1 VLDRDVNEVGVVKR
15 RAQARCG
22 VAKLVVV
29 GLNAHASRGAQVV
42 LTSRKSGAGKAAVKR
57 LAAQSLAVQFRPLD
71 VRWGKSIAA
80 LREFLKRTYG
90 RLDVLINNA
99 GIIAPGDAAGLE
111 VDMETVR
118 ATLETN
124 ALGPFHL
131 SQALAPLL
139 QRSKR
144 ARIVNIS
151 SGMGAFSDMEGD
163 YAAYRI
169 SKTALNAVTAI
180 LAAGLRGRTAV
191 NAVCPGWV
199 RTDMG
204 GRSAER
210 DVTEGADMPVGMRT
224 PQVWRPVATCRISL
238 SSADSWGLLGGRH
251 A

>member
-1 VLDRDVNEVGVVKR
+1 MPNGPI
-15 RAQARCG
+15 
-22 VAKLVVV
+22 VVV
-29 GLNAHASRGAQVV
+29 TGANRGIGLEISRQLATRGAEVV
-42 LTSRKSGAGKAAVKR
+42 LTARKSGAGKAAVKR
-57 LAAQSLAVQFRPLD
+57 LAVQNLTVQFRLLD
-71 VRWGKSIAA
+71 VTSGKSIVA

-99 GIIAPGDAAGLE
+99 GIIAKGDAPALE

-118 ATLETN
+118 VTLETN

-144 ARIVNIS
+144 ARIVNMS
-151 SGMGAFSDMEGD
+151 SGMGALSEMEGD

-169 SKTALNAVTAI
+169 SKTALNAVTTI
-180 LAAGLRGRTAV
+180 LAAELRRVSV
-191 NAVCPGWV
+191 NAACPGWV

-210 DVTEGADMPVGMRT
+210 DVGEGADTPVWLALDA
-224 PQVWRPVATCRISL
+224 PQSLTGKFIRDRRVIS
-238 SSADSWGLLGGRH
+238 W
-251 A
+251 

>member
-1 VLDRDVNEVGVVKR
+1 MRN
-15 RAQARCG
+15 API
-22 VAKLVVV
+22 VVV
-29 GLNAHASRGAQVV
+29 TGANRGIGFEISRQLATRGAEVV

-57 LAAQSLAVQFRPLD
+57 LAAQNLTVQFRPLD
-71 VRWGKSIAA
+71 VTSGKSIVA

-99 GIIAPGDAAGLE
+99 GIIASGDAPGLK

-118 ATLETN
+118 VTLETN

-139 QRSKR
+139 NRSKR
-144 ARIVNIS
+144 ARIVSMS
-151 SGMGAFSDMEGD
+151 SGMGALSEMEGD

-180 LAAGLRGRTAV
+180 LAAELRRVSV
-191 NAVCPGWV
+191 NAACPGWV

-210 DVTEGADMPVGMRT
+210 DVSEGADTPVWLALDA
-224 PQVWRPVATCRISL
+224 PQSLTGKFVRDRRVIS
-238 SSADSWGLLGGRH
+238 W
-251 A
+251 

>member
-1 VLDRDVNEVGVVKR
+1 MPNGPI
-15 RAQARCG
+15 
-22 VAKLVVV
+22 VVV
-29 GLNAHASRGAQVV
+29 TGANRGIGFEISRQLATRGAQVV
-42 LTSRKSGAGKAAVKR
+42 LTARKSRAGKAAVKK
-57 LAAQSLAVQFRPLD
+57 LAAQNLTVQFRPLD
-71 VRWGKSIAA
+71 VMSGKSIVA

-99 GIIAPGDAAGLE
+99 GIIASGDAPGLK

-144 ARIVNIS
+144 ARILNMS
-151 SGMGAFSDMEGD
+151 SGMGAFSEMEGD

-180 LAAGLRGRTAV
+180 LAAELRDRVSV
-191 NAVCPGWV
+191 NAACPGWV

-210 DVTEGADMPVGMRT
+210 DVTEGADTPVWLALDA
-224 PQVWRPVATCRISL
+224 PQSLTGKFLRDRRVIS
-238 SSADSWGLLGGRH
+238 W
-251 A
+251 